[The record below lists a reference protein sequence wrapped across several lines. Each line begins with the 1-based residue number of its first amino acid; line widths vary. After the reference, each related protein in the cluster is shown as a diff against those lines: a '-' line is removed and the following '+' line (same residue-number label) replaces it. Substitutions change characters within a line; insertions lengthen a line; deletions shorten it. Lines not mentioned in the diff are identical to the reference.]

1 MGKKLNTRITGNIWE
16 QTEVKS
22 ERKIINY
29 RSFRFHTLYTLVI
42 GLSFESFI

>member
-22 ERKIINY
+22 ERKII
-29 RSFRFHTLYTLVI
+29 TV
-42 GLSFESFI
+42 FIRLTALGAY